1 MDTDELIAALDEEI
15 DRLLQVKKLLFNGA
29 SFQTRQKLKQKS
41 KMSAEGRA
49 RISFR
54 DALANSPRFVET
66 GDAEATDSKGNTSYF
81 LKAMAISIDDNANKN
96 GISTAIA
103 ETLLIG
109 NSTYITTTIQ
119 VCGRETV
126 VSCAARMLSKID
138 EISHAK

>member
-1 MDTDELIAALDEEI
+1 
-15 DRLLQVKKLLFNGA
+15 
-29 SFQTRQKLKQKS
+29 
-41 KMSAEGRA
+41 MSAEGRA

-81 LKAMAISIDDNANKN
+81 LKVMAISIDDNANKS

-126 VSCAARMLSKID
+126 VSSSPQPVCYRRSTRFLMQNNRRNDLSVELRNTYEHIPN
-138 EISHAK
+138 